1 MEKQKMNIATL
12 VIVIAIVLIMGV
24 IAGVLIGKNMSQV
37 QTSKKGEEEKIQQEN
52 KVIKNETT
60 QTNLQDSTGYASSK
74 QEEKLIVPSSNV
86 NSTINQASN
95 TDNDKNTCEKLKGT
109 YKYLSKTNEGRFE
122 CAFTLDLADDGTFD
136 YVTTIQNAAGF
147 CGNYSINDSELIL
160 NKIFLYGSDVGII
173 LAKGQ
178 VKLKIN
184 QDRTIQDT
192 NKYHEYGKNGESIAN
207 FTLKKETDKF
217 SYGLREH
224 IINAVKYNAISAK
237 S

>member
-37 QTSKKGEEEKIQQEN
+37 QTSKKGEEEKVQQEN

-60 QTNLQDSTGYASSK
+60 QTNLQDSKGYASSK
-74 QEEKLIVPSSNV
+74 QEETKNNV
-86 NSTINQASN
+86 TIS
-95 TDNDKNTCEKLKGT
+95 NDKNTCEKLKGT

-160 NKIFLYGSDVGII
+160 NKIFSYGSDVGIM
-173 LAKGQ
+173 LTKGQ

-184 QDRTIQDT
+184 QDGTIQDA
-192 NKYHEYGKNGESIAN
+192 NEYNN
-207 FTLKKETDKF
+207 FGRTVSNLTLKKETDKF

-224 IINAVKYNAISAK
+224 IINAVKYNAISAE